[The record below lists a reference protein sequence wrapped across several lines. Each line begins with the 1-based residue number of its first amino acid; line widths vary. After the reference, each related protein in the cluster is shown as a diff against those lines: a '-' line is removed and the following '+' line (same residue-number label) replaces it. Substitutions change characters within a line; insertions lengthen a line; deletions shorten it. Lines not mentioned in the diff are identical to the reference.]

1 MIRGVY
7 LPLTLMTGTLPG
19 LCVSGSL
26 GLSPFSTLLLMG
38 VGLLLELGLAPVTLD
53 KQHAN
58 PFNLK
63 LKIKILQTDF
73 SFSLETWC

>member
-1 MIRGVY
+1 
-7 LPLTLMTGTLPG
+7 
-19 LCVSGSL
+19 
-26 GLSPFSTLLLMG
+26 MG

-73 SFSLETWC
+73 SFSLETWCWEFDGPMVNVS